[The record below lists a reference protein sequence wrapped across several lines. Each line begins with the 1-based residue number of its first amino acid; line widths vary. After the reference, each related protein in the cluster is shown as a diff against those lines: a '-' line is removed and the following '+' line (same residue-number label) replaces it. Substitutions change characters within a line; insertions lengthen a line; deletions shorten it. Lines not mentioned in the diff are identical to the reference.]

1 MGHGTLQCPALKD
14 HKGILTI
21 PNKFT
26 QAINDQ
32 PGWTMVL
39 APEAASTPNKAW
51 INTSS
56 QEWQSVTPVK
66 CDTRT
71 YVQRVQGGL
80 SPAGSSA
87 SGSDGAITLQMGSEG
102 RDWHVMGQRMIT
114 SISELS
120 TLVQSVKEEQAGQ
133 ALILGILGGTAK
145 ANTAAIETIQ
155 MSQAAAM
162 TKQQEF
168 IADLQ
173 RVREMAESAN
183 QKSAQL
189 LASPGKDPK
198 KGGRQ

>member
-1 MGHGTLQCPALKD
+1 MRANVACYKFAIQPMLRKQLGIFGLWTEMAQIHAIGHHLNFL
-14 HKGILTI
+14 
-21 PNKFT
+21 
-26 QAINDQ
+26 
-32 PGWTMVL
+32 V
-39 APEAASTPNKAW
+39 
-51 INTSS
+51 INTSAH
-56 QEWQSVTPVK
+56 EWQSVTPVK
-66 CDTRT
+66 CNGRT
-71 YVQRVQGGL
+71 YSQRVQGGS

-87 SGSDGAITLQMGSEG
+87 SGSDGAITLQMGGDG
-102 RDWHVMGQRMIT
+102 RDWQVMGQRMIT

-155 MSQAAAM
+155 ASQAAAM

-168 IADLQ
+168 IDDLQ

-183 QKSAQL
+183 QKAAQL